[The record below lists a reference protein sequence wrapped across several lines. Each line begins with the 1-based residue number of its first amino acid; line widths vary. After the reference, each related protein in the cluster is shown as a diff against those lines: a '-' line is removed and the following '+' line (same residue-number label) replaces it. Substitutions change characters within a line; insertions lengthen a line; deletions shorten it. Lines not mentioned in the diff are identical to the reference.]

1 MSWTNFYPVLLALLK
16 KTRVYLIK
24 VPTIGK
30 NKLNSRFVVGRA
42 VKVKAVELEVGAKVP
57 PGKVM

>member
-1 MSWTNFYPVLLALLK
+1 MDKFLPGCVGVAK